1 VRTEIDLPT
10 YAVSYVD
17 LGSALSAKSLPREVI
32 DKFNSRL
39 SALLKEPVWQDILN
53 SNGIEDLVRDWPLIN
68 K

>member
-1 VRTEIDLPT
+1 
-10 YAVSYVD
+10 
-17 LGSALSAKSLPREVI
+17 LSAKSLPREVF

-53 SNGIEDLVRDWPLIN
+53 SNGLEDLVRDWPLIN